1 MPGVLSCEGM
11 ALTEPAWDGY
21 AERALAE
28 DDAHRD
34 VTTGLLGDRARR
46 PAVGRFRAEGDF
58 VVAGLPLVEAVFRAL
73 DASTVLAR
81 LVAEGDLAT
90 AGSFIAEVQGPG
102 GALLSGERVAL
113 NYLQRLSGIAT
124 TTRSAVDAVA
134 GTGAVITDT
143 RKTTPG
149 IRELEKYAV
158 RVGGG
163 QNHRA
168 SLSDAVL
175 WKDNHWQL
183 LGDDNGELSDLIHQA
198 PPGLPVCVEVENDEQ
213 LETALAAGVDWI
225 LADNQTPE
233 TIAEWSRRAGS
244 DVIIE
249 ASGGITPDNA
259 RPFAEA
265 GARRISIGALTS
277 APQIVSISFEINIQ
291 YPISNIEN

>member
-1 MPGVLSCEGM
+1 MTSN
-11 ALTEPAWDGY
+11 EPAWDSY

-28 DDAHRD
+28 DDAHQD

-46 PAVGRFRAEGDF
+46 PAVGRFRAEDDC
-58 VVAGLPLVEAVFRAL
+58 VVAGLPLVEAVFREV

-81 LVAEGDLAT
+81 LVAEGDPVA
-90 AGSFIAEVQGPG
+90 AGPFIAEVRGPG

-124 TTRSAVDAVA
+124 TTRRAVDAVA

-163 QNHRA
+163 QNHRT
-168 SLSDAVL
+168 SLADAVL
-175 WKDNHWQL
+175 WKDNHWEL
-183 LGDDNGELSDLIHQA
+183 LGGGDGELRDLIRQVPH
-198 PPGLPVCVEVENDEQ
+198 GVPVCVEVENDRQ
-213 LETALAAGVDWI
+213 LETALAADVDWI

-233 TIAEWSRRAGS
+233 TIAAWSRRAGP

-249 ASGGITPDNA
+249 ASGGITPDTA

-265 GARRISIGALTS
+265 GAQRISIGALTS
-277 APQIVSISFEINIQ
+277 APQIVSISFEIT
-291 YPISNIEN
+291 PAAT

>member
-1 MPGVLSCEGM
+1 MLSCEGM
-11 ALTEPAWDGY
+11 ALTEPAWDSY

-34 VTTGLLGDRARR
+34 VTTALLGDRARR
-46 PAVGRFRAEGDF
+46 PAVGRFRAESGF
-58 VVAGLPLVEAVFRAL
+58 VVAGLPLVEAVFRAV
-73 DASTVLAR
+73 DASTGMAR
-81 LVAEGDLAT
+81 LVVEGAS
-90 AGSFIAEVQGPG
+90 AGPQCVIAEVRGPG

-124 TTRSAVDAVA
+124 ITRRAVDAVA

-163 QNHRA
+163 QNHRT
-168 SLSDAVL
+168 SLADAVL

-183 LGDDNGELSDLIHQA
+183 LGAANGGLRDLIRQV
-198 PPGLPVCVEVENDEQ
+198 PPGLPVCVEVENDHQ
-213 LETALAAGVDWI
+213 LETALAAGVGWI

-244 DVIIE
+244 NVTIE

-265 GARRISIGALTS
+265 GAQRISIGALTS
-277 APQIVSISFEINIQ
+277 APQLVSISFEIAHAA
-291 YPISNIEN
+291 

>member
-1 MPGVLSCEGM
+1 MKNAGVLSCEGM
-11 ALTEPAWDGY
+11 ALTEPTWDGY

-46 PAVGRFRAEGDF
+46 PVVGQFRAEGDF
-58 VVAGLPLVEAVFRAL
+58 VVAGLPLVEAVFRAV
-73 DASTVLAR
+73 DASTVVAR
-81 LVAEGDLAT
+81 VVAEGDS
-90 AGSFIAEVQGPG
+90 AGPQSVIAEVRGPG

-113 NYLQRLSGIAT
+113 NFLQRLSGIAT
-124 TTRSAVDAVA
+124 TTRRAVDAVA

-163 QNHRA
+163 QNHRT

-183 LGDDNGELSDLIHQA
+183 LGNDNAELRDLLRRV
-198 PPGLPVCVEVENDEQ
+198 PPGLPVCVEVENDHQ
-213 LETALAAGVDWI
+213 LETALAADVDWI

-233 TIAEWSRRAGS
+233 TIALWVRHAGP

-259 RPFAEA
+259 RAFAEA

-277 APQIVSISFEINIQ
+277 APQIVSISFEITCVA
-291 YPISNIEN
+291 E